1 MLVQIQ
7 LKAGECVSPMRLFCA
22 RLAKV
27 ENLKN
32 NWFVMVKHRFW
43 CCPFLATPIW
53 VAHPQLGSIIFCTR
67 IWVGKRLKIQLDWLQ
82 YASFWTA
89 FAKCE
94 LAVWSLFEFFKKSVS
109 VIFSHYVTSFNCGNK
124 SHWFIKM
131 RVVKLQPLR
140 VFDAHRHH
148 VDCSWNHK
156 VSLKIHEMR
165 AWPRQKKCQYGQVL
179 VLGLIGLH
187 YWRLCA
193 VWTLLI
199 AKTVPCDPAEPT
211 RVLQSTPGFDIRP
224 KRDLNL
230 PHVVY
235 RALLMLAVER
245 VPKLNG
251 VDWRRANRCTGCVLT
266 RLHTK
271 MWSNVQNAQCI
282 V

>member
-179 VLGLIGLH
+179 SV
-187 YWRLCA
+187 R
-193 VWTLLI
+193 VNRFTLLT
-199 AKTVPCDPAEPT
+199 AMCGMNTTDCKNCPMWSGRTHESV
-211 RVLQSTPGFDIRP
+211 
-224 KRDLNL
+224 
-230 PHVVY
+230 
-235 RALLMLAVER
+235 AVHSWVR
-245 VPKLNG
+245 HS
-251 VDWRRANRCTGCVLT
+251 AQT
-266 RLHTK
+266 RLEFAT
-271 MWSNVQNAQCI
+271 CRI
-282 V
+282 